1 MKLISRTL
9 AVKILLVLLSTIV
22 LFHLLV
28 LFKVISP
35 DMVWGGKFNSYDE
48 LFLFEVISL
57 ALNIS
62 FIFLVRYRARR
73 PESKPGRIGMWLM
86 FALFALNTLGNLFA
100 ETLIEKLTATPITL
114 ILALLSLRLA
124 LKEK

>member
-1 MKLISRTL
+1 MM
-9 AVKILLVLLSTIV
+9 ALLSTIV

-35 DMVWGGKFNSYDE
+35 DMVWGGKLNSYDE

-62 FIFLVRYRARR
+62 FIFLVRHRARR

-100 ETLIEKLTATPITL
+100 ESLSEKLIATPLTL

-124 LKEK
+124 LKEQ